1 MRYLVGLFVGRASTR
16 GVWGTEHPKERAGL
30 FQFFDFAWPKPTPV
44 LAVGHDDRGLQVAER
59 QHVLASFV
67 IDADVDLLVSD
78 ARLVQRLVGGV
89 ALRAVGLRVDGDY
102 FRASRLSIRRSMR
115 AISVRFASRSSFRA
129 SPIRPTSFLT
139 PRMSSASSS

>member
-1 MRYLVGLFVGRASTR
+1 ML
-16 GVWGTEHPKERAGL
+16 GVLRPEEELGNGTLSRERAGL
-30 FQFFDFAWPKPTPV
+30 FQLFDSTRAEARPV
-44 LAVGHDDRGLQVAER
+44 LAVGHDDRGLQVTER
-59 QHVLASFV
+59 QHVLTGLV

-89 ALRAVGLRVDGDY
+89 ALRAVGLGVDGDY
-102 FRASRLSIRRSMR
+102 FRASSLSILRSIR
-115 AISVRFASRSSFRA
+115 AMSVRFASRSSFKA